1 MELLHKSLS
10 LSSITNLLSRRRML
24 MGAGVVA
31 ATAGGAPHASAQG
44 APSNLKS
51 SIQMGSPSPPGV
63 RMSLK

>member
-44 APSNLKS
+44 A
-51 SIQMGSPSPPGV
+51 
-63 RMSLK
+63 RRT